1 MYDTLPRTVILA
13 VSTIRSTRDLDLSS
27 TNDVATTTNN
37 PPNSNVAIVVS
48 IIAAIATVSVL
59 LLLLLGVA
67 ICAVVV
73 YNKKKQVAPNQSD
86 METTCREA
94 QLKEKAPQDKSDP
107 NPVYEEVPASKEPQ
121 HATDSHF
128 IMTPSTAYGMVN
140 SLQLPDVMTQNTAYD
155 VSAQD
160 VMTQNSAYNLDM

>member
-13 VSTIRSTRDLDLSS
+13 VSTIRSTRDLDHSS

-37 PPNSNVAIVVS
+37 PPNLNIAIVVS
-48 IIAAIATVSVL
+48 IIAAIVTVSVL
-59 LLLLLGVA
+59 LLLLGVGL
-67 ICAVVV
+67 CAVVV
-73 YNKKKQVAPNQSD
+73 YSKKKQAAPNQSD
-86 METTCREA
+86 METTCQEA

-160 VMTQNSAYNLDM
+160 VMTQNSAYNLDI